1 MDLSF
6 RPFLPDHEIALPP
19 RDLALLV
26 AAATAAR
33 ATCATVRVQAILDAP
48 FAEAPRPA
56 DDRFAPACGSFD
68 AAVAAALWRWK
79 ADGRRTAEARE

>member
-33 ATCATVRVQAILDAP
+33 ATCTTIRVQAILDAP
-48 FAEAPRPA
+48 LDAPCPV
-56 DDRFAPACGSFD
+56 DNRFAPACGSFD
-68 AAVAAALWRWK
+68 AAVAATFWRWK
-79 ADGRRTAEARE
+79 AEARE